1 VFVSPEIDD
10 SIEIIIKPED
20 LRIDTYRSSGK
31 AGST

>member
-1 VFVSPEIDD
+1 LFLRRFDD

-31 AGST
+31 GGST